1 MFLDFQKAF
10 DTVSHSLL
18 LFKLTTLN
26 IDETVFKWIECY
38 LSQRTQTVVLNGK
51 CSEYAD
57 VTSGVPQG
65 SVLGLLLFL
74 IYVNY
79 ISAGISSSI
88 RLFVDDCVVYRNS
101 FDHNDVLELQKDLS
115 LIYSWCTKWKMN
127 LNITKCVHILFTK
140 KMKPFQSQY
149 HLNNVQ
155 LKQESTYK
163 YLGIILS
170 SECSWRP
177 QVDTLIAKA
186 GKALNFIQRNLRCS
200 HVNLKRMAYTTCI
213 RPILEYGCVVWDP
226 VEVTFIAALEQ
237 LQNRAAR
244 FVLGRYR
251 RGESCTAMKA
261 ELGWE
266 CLSDRRQK
274 QRLKFLYCIYYNKTG
289 INREI
294 TYTTLITLQNVL
306 IIVAKFGNTQLKQYV
321 CQFIFS

>member
-1 MFLDFQKAF
+1 MS
-10 DTVSHSLL
+10 T
-18 LFKLTTLN
+18 
-26 IDETVFKWIECY
+26 
-38 LSQRTQTVVLNGK
+38 
-51 CSEYAD
+51 D

-65 SVLGLLLFL
+65 SVLGPLLFL
-74 IYVNY
+74 IYVND

-88 RLFVDDCVVYRNS
+88 RLFADDCVVCRKI

-127 LNITKCVHILFTK
+127 LNITKCVHISFTK

-226 VEVTFIAALEQ
+226 AEVTFIAALEQ

-244 FVLGRYR
+244 FVLGRYG

-294 TYTTLITLQNVL
+294 YLHNPHYTSKRFDHSCKIREYP
-306 IIVAKFGNTQLKQYV
+306 AKTNMYANSFFPRTIKQWNRLTEMQVHSGNED
-321 CQFIFS
+321 IFYSLL